1 MIFWEGRSLAN
12 SEEEKR
18 GNRGFVLFT
27 QQTSHPCFYTQR
39 TGEEGLW
46 QSATPPKWCPSRI
59 PPSSIHHSLHPDPLP
74 SLKIIG
80 APSPAGAPGRK
91 PL

>member
-12 SEEEKR
+12 SEEENR

-27 QQTSHPCFYTQR
+27 QQTGHPCFYTRR

-46 QSATPPKWCPSRI
+46 QSATPPPKWCPSRSR
-59 PPSSIHHSLHPDPLP
+59 PVASIIHFTPTPFCH
-74 SLKIIG
+74 
-80 APSPAGAPGRK
+80 
-91 PL
+91 